1 LKRRSDA
8 LFPPLLETIFLDIH
22 FDRVE
27 DEDLLKILQRPYQ
40 GKGSQRDYNLAK
52 NRLFILDQFIEP
64 SQWANLCH
72 QARNVS
78 ENLLRDRPS
87 FIELCQQQSDRAAK
101 KLENRLNQLQLRLNR
116 LSHLELTNEL
126 KLETALSEA
135 LLDGIRVPCL
145 KPDSVGFIILCGRP
159 PVPSQQEEG
168 Y

>member
-78 ENLLRDRPS
+78 ENLLRSRREKTRKSPEPVTIASQPTFPS
-87 FIELCQQQSDRAAK
+87 RI
-101 KLENRLNQLQLRLNR
+101 NQRT
-116 LSHLELTNEL
+116 E
-126 KLETALSEA
+126 
-135 LLDGIRVPCL
+135 IRN
-145 KPDSVGFIILCGRP
+145 GFERSLIRWYSSSLP
-159 PVPSQQEEG
+159 
-168 Y
+168 